1 MGETQRKHEV
11 QPIKAEKADGGRDLE
26 ALGLAEGLAHHGGE
40 VTAAGAGHM
49 TSTVKKQK
57 RMNHAVI

>member
-40 VTAAGAGHM
+40 VNVG
-49 TSTVKKQK
+49 V
-57 RMNHAVI
+57 